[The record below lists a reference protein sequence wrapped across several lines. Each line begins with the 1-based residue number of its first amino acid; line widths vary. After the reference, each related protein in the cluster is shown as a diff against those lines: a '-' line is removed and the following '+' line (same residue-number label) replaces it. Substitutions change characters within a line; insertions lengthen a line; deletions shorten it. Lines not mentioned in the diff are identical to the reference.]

1 MQYHSFFKLETNP
14 LYSFSFYLLQ
24 PLTHALEFFNP
35 QISEQQTIPSRAYEH
50 TQSKI
55 ALTKG

>member
-1 MQYHSFFKLETNP
+1 MLETNP

-35 QISEQQTIPSRAYEH
+35 QISEQQTIPSQAYEH